1 MQEITGCSSVEI
13 HALTGLLLSGPGTG
27 VPLPWA
33 ILRPADASEVRR
45 RHPAS
50 TGPFGSFGL
59 LPPAVFCQRSG
70 PGPRPK
76 PEERCLGGGARGG
89 GLWATLFW
97 RRRTRPCPAQTC
109 SGACGSCARRKPSP
123 VKKTAQDQRV
133 KRASKPSKLLVQ

>member
-76 PEERCLGGGARGG
+76 PEERCLGGGGPGG
-89 GLWATLFW
+89 GALGDAVLAAEDAALPGPDLL
-97 RRRTRPCPAQTC
+97 RRLRKLRTPEAKPGEENGPGPARQT
-109 SGACGSCARRKPSP
+109 RKQ
-123 VKKTAQDQRV
+123 AF
-133 KRASKPSKLLVQ
+133 